1 DLVLWV
7 PSRSG
12 VRLAELLLPDLATP
26 GQLIEALAV
35 VESDVATSVTVRA
48 TAGGSDL
55 PPIVAEVPA
64 GTTALPFRFTAPES
78 ATVAVSVSMEA
89 TAEVAG
95 AARRQ
100 GEVGIR
106 TRPPLLVIDDPAL
119 AEVLRTP
126 GLSVVDGDV
135 AAISSPLAYS
145 AVVVR
150 GSAAQFTPG
159 QLDLLRGFVDNGGGL
174 MMTGGPESFGFGA
187 WYRTPV
193 EDILPVTTD
202 LRTEVSLPLVALVM
216 VVDRSQ
222 SMA

>member
-1 DLVLWV
+1 AGANRVLLVSDGVTSEATLLASLPDVPVDVLWV

-95 AARRQ
+95 AARLQ
-100 GEVGIR
+100 GEVSIR
-106 TRPPLLVIDDPAL
+106 TRPPLLVIDDP
-119 AEVLRTP
+119 
-126 GLSVVDGDV
+126 
-135 AAISSPLAYS
+135 
-145 AVVVR
+145 
-150 GSAAQFTPG
+150 
-159 QLDLLRGFVDNGGGL
+159 
-174 MMTGGPESFGFGA
+174 
-187 WYRTPV
+187 
-193 EDILPVTTD
+193 
-202 LRTEVSLPLVALVM
+202 
-216 VVDRSQ
+216 
-222 SMA
+222 